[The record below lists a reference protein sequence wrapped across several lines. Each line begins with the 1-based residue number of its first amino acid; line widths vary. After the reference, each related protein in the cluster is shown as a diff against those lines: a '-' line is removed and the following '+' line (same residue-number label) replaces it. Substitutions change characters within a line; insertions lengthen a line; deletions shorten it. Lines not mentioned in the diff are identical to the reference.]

1 MIIQHNIMAL
11 NAHRQLG
18 GNTSNVTRNLE
29 KLSSGFKINRAGDDA
44 AGLAISEKM
53 RAQIKSLDRA
63 KLNAQDGI
71 SLIQTAEGALTE
83 THSMLN
89 RLVELAT
96 ESANGT
102 IKDDDRA
109 KVQDEVKALTD
120 EVDRISKAT
129 NFNGINLLDGSLAAA
144 GNLTANI
151 KINGAKP
158 IETVTAAKKTSYA
171 AGTAPTA
178 DANGA
183 KVTYTN
189 SKGETKTATIS

>member
-158 IETVTAAKKTSYA
+158 IETVTAATKTSYA
-171 AGTAPTA
+171 AGTAP
-178 DANGA
+178 
-183 KVTYTN
+183 
-189 SKGETKTATIS
+189 